1 MGWTGIDWDR
11 RAPASNL
18 DPLSHHVTDRR
29 PLSAHHDMSADTTAQ
44 SSSASKPCQRV
55 SVSVSVSVAESLSI
69 HHTGASS
76 HRRIVASYQ
85 GPSES
90 GVGGSRI
97 QCTHIRMCHAS
108 SGSRSR
114 SILQGSGSMHSGPS
128 IKAAP
133 NDSYTDPSRA
143 DAIPISISVLP
154 LPHLSRAL
162 RTNELA
168 HLSPKY

>member
-1 MGWTGIDWDR
+1 MGWTGIDRDR

-44 SSSASKPCQRV
+44 SSSASNLVNGRPWPWPSLCQ
-55 SVSVSVSVAESLSI
+55 STTPA
-69 HHTGASS
+69 

-133 NDSYTDPSRA
+133 TDSYTAPSRA
-143 DAIPISISVLP
+143 DAIPIPISVIP
-154 LPHLSRAL
+154 LPCLSRAL
-162 RTNELA
+162 RTKTSS
-168 HLSPKY
+168 HT